1 MRILLLGLVLLGLI
15 GLLAELTLLEHYA
28 SVWQAVPL
36 VALGLALGS
45 ALAVAR
51 RPSRGS
57 VQALRLTMALLMVM
71 GALGVWLHFDENR
84 SFERELSSDAAGLAL
99 IWMAMRGATP
109 LLAPGAFVQLGL
121 LGLIVGYDHPALRRP
136 ARREAASA
144 EEEER

>member
-36 VALGLALGS
+36 VALGS